1 MDPHRMKRYLA
12 SFVAVA
18 GLAAMPA
25 GASAA
30 TVCPPGQ
37 PAGVAPLYCIPSA
50 GTPAEAAQATSSAAS
65 RSLSKLK
72 PAALAGKG
80 GVALPGTASG
90 PGMLEIVITAKIH
103 GKTVVIGSGTSTT
116 SSAGTTTVKLV
127 LSKAGKRAL
136 KGHKGK
142 LQITV
147 TATFTP
153 QGGKATTSS
162 SKVRLK

>member
-1 MDPHRMKRYLA
+1 MKRYLA

-18 GLAAMPA
+18 GLAAIPMVAP
-25 GASAA
+25 A
-30 TVCPPGQ
+30 TVAAAEC
-37 PAGVAPLYCIPSA
+37 PLYCIPPAPS
-50 GTPAEAAQATSSAAS
+50 GTPAAAAQATSSAAG

-72 PAALAGKG
+72 PAGLAGKG

-90 PGMLEIVITAKIH
+90 PGTLEIVITAKIH

-116 SSAGTTTVKLV
+116 GSAGTTTVKLV
-127 LSKAGKRAL
+127 LTKAGKRAL
-136 KGHKGK
+136 KGHEGK

-153 QGGKATTSS
+153 QGGKATSAS
-162 SKVRLK
+162 SKVGLK